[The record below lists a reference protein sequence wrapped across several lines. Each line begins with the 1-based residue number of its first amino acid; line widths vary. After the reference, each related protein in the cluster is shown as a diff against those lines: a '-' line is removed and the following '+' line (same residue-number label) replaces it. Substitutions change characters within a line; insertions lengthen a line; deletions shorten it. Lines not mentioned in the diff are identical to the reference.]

1 MSLLDLIKER
11 RSVRS
16 FDGRP
21 LTEEDRKDIEE
32 YAKTIEPLFD
42 IPVGYAF
49 LEGGKDGLGSQVLVG
64 DRTFLAGKV
73 KRVPYAEVA
82 FGYEFEKLILYAWSI
97 GVGSVWIAGTMKRS
111 AFEKAAGIKDDEMM
125 PCITPLGYEAEKMS
139 MREKLMRKGVKA
151 DIRKPA
157 GELFFDKSF
166 NRPMSR
172 EAMGE
177 FADLFEMVRWAPSA
191 VNKQPWRIVADD
203 GAFHFYEKKDKGYVN
218 DDAGDL
224 QKIDVGIALCH
235 FTMGLDEKEMAY
247 LIEVNDPGFIAPQD
261 TEYIASVRLIF

>member
-21 LTEEDRKDIEE
+21 LTEEDRTKLEE

-97 GVGSVWIAGTMKRS
+97 GIGSVWIAGTMKRS
-111 AFEKAAGIKDDEMM
+111 AFEKAAGIKEDEMM

-151 DIRKPA
+151 DSRKPA

-166 NRPMSR
+166 NRPMN
-172 EAMGE
+172 EDAMGE

-191 VNKQPWRIVADD
+191 VNKQPWRIGRRD
-203 GAFHFYEKKDKGYVN
+203 GKYHFYKKGDKGYVSEEV
-218 DDAGDL
+218 GDM
-224 QKIDVGIALCH
+224 QRIDLGIALCH
-235 FTMGLDEKEMAY
+235 FVMAVEESGRKASVV
-247 LIEVNDPGFIAPQD
+247 IEDPAIETQPGI
-261 TEYIASVRLIF
+261 EYIASVAIIG